1 MGTRGTPSFHTS
13 RLKLLQNPQ
22 TNQPPSITGEQSKEI
37 CGRSARPP
45 NPFSAPPPS
54 PATREDSA
62 DLTQRQQQKERREQP
77 AMAMVASTS
86 IAYHKPRLS
95 VVCRKKDR
103 DRELEREKEHKHPFK
118 VVEITPPPRCLG
130 VRCFPT
136 NIHCGESV
144 TIEGQAYTVSAVTHR
159 YQLRKGRYEPSE
171 KRLDVL
177 STGRYILNLYLDSLL
192 DKPRTHARIWSDTLC
207 VHGDHLMGNM

>member
-1 MGTRGTPSFHTS
+1 M
-13 RLKLLQNPQ
+13 
-22 TNQPPSITGEQSKEI
+22 
-37 CGRSARPP
+37 A
-45 NPFSAPPPS
+45 
-54 PATREDSA
+54 
-62 DLTQRQQQKERREQP
+62 
-77 AMAMVASTS
+77 AMVASTATS
-86 IAYHKPRLS
+86 FSYHKPRFA
-95 VVCRKKDR
+95 VECRKKDR
-103 DRELEREKEHKHPFK
+103 DRDRDRERPEREKEHKYPFE

-177 STGRYILNLYLDSLL
+177 STGRYLLNLYLDGLL
-192 DKPRTHARIWSDTLC
+192 DKS
-207 VHGDHLMGNM
+207 

>member
-1 MGTRGTPSFHTS
+1 
-13 RLKLLQNPQ
+13 
-22 TNQPPSITGEQSKEI
+22 
-37 CGRSARPP
+37 
-45 NPFSAPPPS
+45 
-54 PATREDSA
+54 
-62 DLTQRQQQKERREQP
+62 
-77 AMAMVASTS
+77 
-86 IAYHKPRLS
+86 
-95 VVCRKKDR
+95 
-103 DRELEREKEHKHPFK
+103 

-177 STGRYILNLYLDSLL
+177 STGRYLLNLYLDGLL
-192 DKPRTHARIWSDTLC
+192 DKS
-207 VHGDHLMGNM
+207 

>member
-1 MGTRGTPSFHTS
+1 
-13 RLKLLQNPQ
+13 
-22 TNQPPSITGEQSKEI
+22 
-37 CGRSARPP
+37 
-45 NPFSAPPPS
+45 
-54 PATREDSA
+54 
-62 DLTQRQQQKERREQP
+62 
-77 AMAMVASTS
+77 MAMLASTS
-86 IAYHKPRLS
+86 FTYHKPRFA
-95 VVCRKKDR
+95 VACRKNKDGR
-103 DRELEREKEHKHPFK
+103 DRERERERDSKEHKHPFK

-177 STGRYILNLYLDSLL
+177 STGRYILNLYLQNLL
-192 DKPRTHARIWSDTLC
+192 DQS
-207 VHGDHLMGNM
+207 